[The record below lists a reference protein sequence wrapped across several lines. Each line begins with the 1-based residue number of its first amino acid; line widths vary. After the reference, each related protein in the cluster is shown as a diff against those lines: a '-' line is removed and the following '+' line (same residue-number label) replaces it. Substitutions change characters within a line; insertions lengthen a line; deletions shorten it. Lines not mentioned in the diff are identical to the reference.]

1 MSTMRPGNV
10 QVQATAPTQH
20 SSAADL
26 ALSRGLVDALA
37 RAIGAEIIE
46 THISW
51 VLLARDV
58 AYKVK
63 KPVRTPFLNYQT
75 LEHRRAFCEEE
86 VRLNSRWAPG
96 IYLDVQPIT
105 GTRASPILGGAP
117 PVLEYAVRMKR
128 FDESALFARRVETGS
143 LRSEDVDAL
152 ADWLAALHRSA
163 PVARPQDGFGSSAL
177 RRKLALDALSGVLAA
192 DPPPNDIRQLSNWLA
207 NEATRCELIWRQRLE
222 GGHVRECH
230 GDLHLDNLL
239 WADAGVAAFD
249 GVEFDPRL
257 RWIDVADDLAFPVMD
272 FGKHGRADFGWR
284 LLCGWLDR
292 TGDHE
297 ALSVLRLSLVY
308 RALVRCAV
316 ALLTGTKGKSAHQYL
331 RCAIEWTRPRRREL
345 TIMHGLPGSGK
356 TTVSQTLLESE
367 GAIRIRSDVER
378 KRLWGLGMLESSRAA
393 GLDIYTADATA
404 RTHARLFEIT
414 GLALDAGFSVIIDAA
429 FLKFEERQRAQALA
443 ASHDANFRIAAC
455 EAALPVLESRLRLR
469 HADASEADVA
479 VLHRTWSEPLHQSEL
494 GFVQRFNA
502 GMPDMA
508 ASLSKSQA

>member
-1 MSTMRPGNV
+1 MSATRSGN
-10 QVQATAPTQH
+10 QAQTTAPSH
-20 SSAADL
+20 DAGAAGL

-37 RAIGAEIIE
+37 HSIGAEIVE

-51 VLLARDV
+51 VLLARDT
-58 AYKVK
+58 AYKIK
-63 KPVRTPFLNYQT
+63 KPVRTPFLDYQT

-105 GTRASPILGGAP
+105 GTQASPTVGGEP

-143 LRSEDVDAL
+143 LRPEDVDAL
-152 ADWLAALHRSA
+152 ADWLAELHRHA
-163 PVARPQDGFGSSAL
+163 PVARPQDGFGSPAL
-177 RRKLALDALSGVLAA
+177 RKRLALEALSGASGA
-192 DPPPNDIRQLSNWLA
+192 GSSPNDVRQLSNWLA
-207 NEATRCELIWRQRLE
+207 DEATRCEDVWRRRLE

-230 GDLHLDNLL
+230 GDLHLHNLL

-249 GVEFDPRL
+249 AVEFDPRF

-284 LLCGWLDR
+284 LLCGWLNR

-297 ALSVLRLSLVY
+297 ALSVLRFSLVY
-308 RALVRCAV
+308 RALVRCCV
-316 ALLTGTKGKSAHQYL
+316 ALLTGTGAASADQYL
-331 RCAIEWTRPRRREL
+331 RCALEWTRPRRRAL
-345 TIMHGLPGSGK
+345 TIMQGLPGSGK

-378 KRLWGLGMLESSRAA
+378 KRLCGLGMLESSRAV
-393 GLDIYTADATA
+393 GLDLYTAEATA
-404 RTHARLFEIT
+404 RTYARLFEIA

-443 ASHDANFRIAAC
+443 ASHDAIFRIAAC
-455 EAALPVLESRLRLR
+455 EAAVPVLESRLRSR

-479 VLHRTWSEPLHQSEL
+479 VLHRVRPQSEPFHRSEL
-494 GFVQRFNA
+494 GFVQRFNS
-502 GMPDMA
+502 GMA
-508 ASLSKSQA
+508 ASLGKSQA